1 MRGKR
6 LEVRSGRREV
16 SGKKQQAKVRR
27 SISLFFLLVLL
38 LMVSFWLQ
46 GCQLTNNMHSGMQ
59 VKVTRVLS
67 GQTLEVEETATAM
80 KVRLV
85 GIDAPSLQQ
94 QPWGEAA
101 LQQLETK
108 IGGKTVLL
116 EFDTQQKDAF
126 GRNLAYVW
134 HDGVLLNLQL
144 VKEGYVLWMPRS
156 PNNKY
161 DRQLEYAQAYARLM
175 GLGIWNWDR
184 PMRITPAEFRQTTN
198 NG

>member
-6 LEVRSGRREV
+6 LEVRSRRPEV
-16 SGKKQQAKVRR
+16 SSKKQQAKVRR

>member
-1 MRGKR
+1 
-6 LEVRSGRREV
+6 
-16 SGKKQQAKVRR
+16 
-27 SISLFFLLVLL
+27 
-38 LMVSFWLQ
+38 
-46 GCQLTNNMHSGMQ
+46 MQ

-67 GQTLEVEETATAM
+67 GQTLEVEEMATAM

-184 PMRITPAEFRQTTN
+184 PMRITPAEFRQTS
-198 NG
+198 GDG